1 MKSKKN
7 VQFVHFRIRFQKFG
21 FFLLTLSP
29 VRYLYGFACS
39 WANHRSLFGFFLC
52 KQHFSVY
59 FLNVSVCVSF
69 VLCSLDVFCAL
80 VLWCPSCREHRR
92 LQTIFFLFQK
102 LYSISYFC
110 PSVILLYLYCSRI
123 VRIMV
128 LSVACFNY
136 LCTHFISFLTK
147 KKSRIEFSFS
157 VTFCCRL

>member
-1 MKSKKN
+1 MYIKEKTSNVVFGCIANKFAGAHAQRSFKRASHVKYTFIKALSQMKSKKN

-92 LQTIFFLFQK
+92 LQTIFFLF
-102 LYSISYFC
+102 
-110 PSVILLYLYCSRI
+110 
-123 VRIMV
+123 
-128 LSVACFNY
+128 
-136 LCTHFISFLTK
+136 
-147 KKSRIEFSFS
+147 
-157 VTFCCRL
+157 